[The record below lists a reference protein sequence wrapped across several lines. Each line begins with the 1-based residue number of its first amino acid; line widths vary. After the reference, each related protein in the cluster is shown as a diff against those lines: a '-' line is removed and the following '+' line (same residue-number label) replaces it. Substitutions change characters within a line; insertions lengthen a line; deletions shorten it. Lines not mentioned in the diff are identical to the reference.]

1 MMFCATIKPNYF
13 WSHIMYSIKIN
24 GNTIKQSE
32 KSNVAWSLYRAIARL
47 FENKPNHVQLF
58 IDEELLHQKP
68 SGLMLL
74 EHPDSVAVNDVLMT
88 LVKTLDLSFPEVKTL
103 IKDSE
108 LELSNSRID
117 GWFYPK
123 DNRRF
128 VQMYN
133 DELEYLMP
141 ILTHY
146 AQAKSQQA
154 NLGFTPQALKSMRSQ
169 LGLTQQQTADI
180 VGVAGNRQVR
190 RWENGE
196 QDMPTEK
203 WQIFLDFYQKN
214 HK

>member
-1 MMFCATIKPNYF
+1 
-13 WSHIMYSIKIN
+13 MYSIKIN
-24 GNTIKQSE
+24 GNIVKQTD
-32 KSNVAWSLYRAIARL
+32 KSTVAWSLYRATARL
-47 FENKPNHVQLF
+47 FENKPNHVQLYS
-58 IDEELLHQKP
+58 DAELLHQKP

-74 EHPDSVAVNDVLMT
+74 EHPDSAAVNDVLMT
-88 LVKTLDLSFPEVKTL
+88 LVKTLDLSFPEVKSL

-108 LELSNSRID
+108 LELSSSRID

-133 DELEYLMP
+133 DELEYLTP
-141 ILTHY
+141 ILTRY

-154 NLGFTPQALKSMRSQ
+154 NLGFTAQGLKSMRAQ
-169 LGLTQQQTADI
+169 LGLTQQQVADI

-190 RWENGE
+190 RCENGE
-196 QDMPTEK
+196 QDMPSKK

-214 HK
+214 HR

>member
-1 MMFCATIKPNYF
+1 
-13 WSHIMYSIKIN
+13 MYSIKIN
-24 GNTIKQSE
+24 GNIVKQTH
-32 KSNVAWSLYRAIARL
+32 KSTVAWSLYRATARL

-58 IDEELLHQKP
+58 SDAELLHQKP

-74 EHPDSVAVNDVLMT
+74 EHPDSAAVNDVLIT
-88 LVKTLDLSFPEVKTL
+88 LVKTLDLSFPEVKSL

-141 ILTHY
+141 ILAQY
-146 AQAKSQQA
+146 AQAKSQRA
-154 NLGFTPQALKSMRSQ
+154 NLGFTAQGLKSMRSQ
-169 LGLTQQQTADI
+169 LGLTQQQVADI

-196 QDMPTEK
+196 QDMPSEK

-214 HK
+214 HR

>member
-1 MMFCATIKPNYF
+1 
-13 WSHIMYSIKIN
+13 MYSIKIN
-24 GNTIKQSE
+24 DNIVKQID
-32 KSNVAWSLYRAIARL
+32 KSTVAWSLYRATARL

-58 IDEELLHQKP
+58 SDAELLHQKP

-74 EHPDSVAVNDVLMT
+74 EHPDSAAVNDVLMT
-88 LVKTLDLSFPEVKTL
+88 LVKTLDLSFPEVKSL

-141 ILTHY
+141 ILAQY

-154 NLGFTPQALKSMRSQ
+154 NLGFTAQGLKSMRAQ
-169 LGLTQQQTADI
+169 LGLTQQQVADI

-196 QDMPTEK
+196 QDMPSEK

-214 HK
+214 HR

>member
-1 MMFCATIKPNYF
+1 
-13 WSHIMYSIKIN
+13 MYSIKIN
-24 GNTIKQSE
+24 GNTVKQTD
-32 KSNVAWSLYRAIARL
+32 KSTVAWSLYRATARL
-47 FENKPNHVQLF
+47 FENKPNHVQLYG
-58 IDEELLHQKP
+58 DSELLHQKP

-74 EHPDSVAVNDVLMT
+74 EHPDSAAVNDVLMT
-88 LVKTLDLSFPEVKTL
+88 LIKTLDLSFPEVKSL

-108 LELSNSRID
+108 LELSSSRID

-133 DELEYLMP
+133 DELEYLTP
-141 ILTHY
+141 ILTRY

-154 NLGFTPQALKSMRSQ
+154 NLGFTAQGLKSMRAQ
-169 LGLTQQQTADI
+169 LGLTQQQVADI

-196 QDMPTEK
+196 QDMPSKK
-203 WQIFLDFYQKN
+203 WQIFLDFFK
-214 HK
+214 KITDSDG

>member
-1 MMFCATIKPNYF
+1 
-13 WSHIMYSIKIN
+13 MYSIKIN
-24 GNTIKQSE
+24 GNIVKQTD
-32 KSNVAWSLYRAIARL
+32 KSTVAWSLYRATARL
-47 FENKPNHVQLF
+47 FENKPNHVQLYS
-58 IDEELLHQKP
+58 DAELLHQKP

-74 EHPDSVAVNDVLMT
+74 EHPDSAAVNDVLIT
-88 LVKTLDLSFPEVKTL
+88 LVNTLDLSFPEVKSL

-123 DNRRF
+123 NNRRF

-141 ILTHY
+141 ILAQY

-154 NLGFTPQALKSMRSQ
+154 NLGFTAQGLKSMRSQ
-169 LGLTQQQTADI
+169 LGLTQQQVTDI

-196 QDMPTEK
+196 QDMPSEK

-214 HK
+214 HR

>member
-1 MMFCATIKPNYF
+1 
-13 WSHIMYSIKIN
+13 MYSIKIN
-24 GNTIKQSE
+24 GNTVKQTD
-32 KSNVAWSLYRAIARL
+32 KSTVAWSLYRATARL
-47 FENKPNHVQLF
+47 FENKPNHVQLYG
-58 IDEELLHQKP
+58 DSELLHQKP

-74 EHPDSVAVNDVLMT
+74 EHPDSAAVNDILMT
-88 LVKTLDLSFPEVKTL
+88 LIKTLDLSFPEVKSL

-133 DELEYLMP
+133 DELEYLTP
-141 ILTHY
+141 ILTRY
-146 AQAKSQQA
+146 AQAKSQRA
-154 NLGFTPQALKSMRSQ
+154 NLGFTAQGLKSMRAQ
-169 LGLTQQQTADI
+169 LGLTQQQVADI

-190 RWENGE
+190 RCENGE
-196 QDMPTEK
+196 QDMPSKK

-214 HK
+214 HR